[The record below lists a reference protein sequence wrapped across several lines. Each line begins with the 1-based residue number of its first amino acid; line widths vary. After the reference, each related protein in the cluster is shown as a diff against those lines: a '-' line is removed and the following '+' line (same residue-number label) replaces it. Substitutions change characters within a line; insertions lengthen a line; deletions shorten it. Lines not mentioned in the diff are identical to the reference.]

1 MTRQL
6 RRLEDQV
13 IVITGASSGIG
24 LATAYEAAA
33 RGASVVLASR
43 NDLVLAGIA
52 ERISRDGGTAHH
64 VAGDVS
70 NRRDVERIAQGAIER
85 FGRID
90 TWVNNAGLS
99 IFGEIKTISD
109 EDHRRLFD
117 VNFWGIVYGST
128 VAAEHLKRSGGGA
141 IINLGSV
148 ASDVA
153 LPLQGM
159 YSASK
164 HAIKGFTDAFRM
176 ELSLENAPITV
187 SLIKPASI
195 NTPFPKHAKTYTGR
209 EPILPPPIY
218 APEDVSDAILRAAEY
233 GDRDIFVGGGGK
245 LMSVVNQHAPRL
257 ADWLGSPAIA
267 AVEVDGQPSVD
278 PDGALY
284 KAGIDGKVHGSST
297 HHVMR
302 SAYTK
307 ASVHPLVIGAL
318 LAGAGLATAALIGR
332 SRRT

>member
-1 MTRQL
+1 MTVDLKRI
-6 RRLEDQV
+6 EDQV

-24 LATAYEAAA
+24 LATALEAAH
-33 RGASVVLASR
+33 RGAKVVLTSR
-43 NDLVLAGIA
+43 NGAVLADIA
-52 ERISRDGGTAHH
+52 ARIRREGGQAHH

-70 NRRDVERIAQGAIER
+70 NRRDVERVAESAVER
-85 FGRID
+85 FGRFD
-90 TWVNNAGLS
+90 TWVNNAGVS
-99 IFGEIKTISD
+99 VFGEIKDISD

-128 VAAEHLKRSGGGA
+128 VAAEHLKRFGGGA
-141 IINLGSV
+141 IINLGSL

-176 ELSLENAPITV
+176 ELTLENAPIAV

-195 NTPFPKHAKTYTGR
+195 NTPFPRHAKTYTGR
-209 EPILPPPIY
+209 EPVLPPPIY
-218 APEDVSDAILRAAEY
+218 APEDAAAAILRAAEH

-245 LMSVVNQHAPRL
+245 VMSVVNQHAPRL

-267 AVEVDGQPSVD
+267 AIEEAGAPPID

-284 KAGIDGKVHGSST
+284 KPGIDGEVHGNSP

-307 ASVHPLVIGAL
+307 ASVHPLLTGAL
-318 LAGAGLATAALIGR
+318 LAGAGLATAALVSR
-332 SRRT
+332 SRRV